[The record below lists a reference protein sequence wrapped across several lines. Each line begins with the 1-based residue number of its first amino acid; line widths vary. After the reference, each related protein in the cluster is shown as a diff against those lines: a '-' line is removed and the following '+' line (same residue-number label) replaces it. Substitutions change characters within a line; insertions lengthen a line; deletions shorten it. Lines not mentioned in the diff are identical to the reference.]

1 MYSGG
6 LKELLHT
13 NHSCWLLKHAALLN
27 IPSVYLMH
35 SILIKRVYYVH
46 IIFEQNL
53 PRAQLLGKYFL
64 FTFIKAFNGLF
75 ARTLILMNIRLKK
88 NSFINFWCEPAYVAT
103 DTVETYDLTTLSPTW
118 VTTTPIYGSRGFTLN
133 NIFYVTAR
141 RRGKQ

>member
-1 MYSGG
+1 MYGGG

-35 SILIKRVYYVH
+35 SILIKRVYYIH

-64 FTFIKAFNGLF
+64 ITFIKAFNGLF
-75 ARTLILMNIRLKK
+75 VRTLILMNIRLKK
-88 NSFINFWCEPAYVAT
+88 NFSCSCSIQFQNFVIVTGGQDISHMYIPIPTEWRSPSILLMEPLQTCQA
-103 DTVETYDLTTLSPTW
+103 
-118 VTTTPIYGSRGFTLN
+118 F
-133 NIFYVTAR
+133 
-141 RRGKQ
+141 